1 MDALELGTPA
11 WGCLPSPW
19 RYPGGRHTLSTVKG
33 VLMAFPAVPPE
44 QADGGSRVLGGHQQR
59 LWGLGRA
66 LRGDSW
72 IWSAPLPPGTL
83 VTMETNSCLGGFGC
97 LLPLP
102 TPPTHMWRWEGG
114 QVACGGGASHTLPPQ
129 GLVFAEKP
137 FWSLRGLPLVERGT
151 RIKGINSWVLSSQL
165 GTSHKSSHFF
175 LSGSCQVC
183 DNSPILQLR
192 KLRKRRSHLAKAA

>member
-1 MDALELGTPA
+1 MGISRGSGAWVGRSGGTAGSGAPPFLLA
-11 WGCLPSPW
+11 PWLPW
-19 RYPGGRHTLSTVKG
+19 K
-33 VLMAFPAVPPE
+33 
-44 QADGGSRVLGGHQQR
+44 
-59 LWGLGRA
+59 
-66 LRGDSW
+66 
-72 IWSAPLPPGTL
+72 
-83 VTMETNSCLGGFGC
+83 
-97 LLPLP
+97 P
-102 TPPTHMWRWEGG
+102 TPVWEGLAVCCLSPPP
-114 QVACGGGASHTLPPQ
+114 QPICGGGRGARWHVGEGPPTPSPLQ

-137 FWSLRGLPLVERGT
+137 FWSLRGLPLVGRGT